1 MAIEVIQYFD
11 NSGQSLLHRFPEQ
24 GATDIK
30 WGAQLIVQENQTAVF
45 FRDGKAL
52 DVFGPGRHTLTTN
65 NLPLL
70 TSLISIPFGGK
81 SPFQC
86 SVMYVSRQ
94 VFQNLKWG
102 TKMPILVKDPELGRV
117 QLRAFGKFSIRVSDP
132 QLFVGTIAGTRGWVT
147 TSQIEDFLRDL
158 IVQRLTDL
166 LGENFRSVDEL
177 TSNYNEL
184 AIATKAQAIDDFAK
198 QGLELVD
205 LIVGSITL
213 PEEVQKRIDEGAGMR
228 AIGDMNNY
236 MQYQSAQ
243 AMRDAA
249 KQPGSGAGEGMGLG
263 LGFGMGQMM
272 AQNMQN
278 QHQQHQ
284 PYPPQGDYPP
294 YQGQPGYPPPNPY
307 QQMPPQ
313 MQTPQAPA
321 ATTVSCPKCQ
331 SSNAQ
336 GAKFCAECGQ
346 SLLPKACSRCN
357 QPLNPGAKFCS
368 ECGNPS

>member
-11 NSGQSLLHRFPEQ
+11 NSGQSIIHRFPEQ

-30 WGAQLIVQENQTAVF
+30 WGAQLIVQENQSAVF

-52 DVFGPGRHTLTTN
+52 DIFGPGRHTLTTN
-65 NLPLL
+65 NLPIL
-70 TSLISIPFGGK
+70 TRFLSIPFGGT

-86 SVMYVSRQ
+86 SVLYVSRH

-117 QLRAFGKFSIRVSDP
+117 QLRAFGKFSMKVADP
-132 QLFVGTIAGTRGWVT
+132 QLFVGTVVGTRGWVT
-147 TSQIEDFLRDL
+147 TVQVEDFLRDL

-184 AIATKAQAIDDFAK
+184 AIATKAQVADDFAK

-228 AIGDMNNY
+228 AIGDMRNY

-249 KQPGSGAGEGMGLG
+249 SQPGTGAGEGMGLG
-263 LGFGMGQMM
+263 MGFGMGQMM

-278 QHQQHQ
+278 AQNPYQQQ
-284 PYPPQGDYPP
+284 PYPPQGQYPPPGNYPPPP
-294 YQGQPGYPPPNPY
+294 YQQQAPTQPPPV
-307 QQMPPQ
+307 
-313 MQTPQAPA
+313 AVA
-321 ATTVSCPKCQ
+321 TVSCPKCQ
-331 SSNAQ
+331 SPNAQ
-336 GAKFCAECGQ
+336 GAKFCAECGT
-346 SLLPKACSRCN
+346 SLLPRACSKCN
-357 QPLNPGAKFCS
+357 HPLNAGAKFCS

>member
-11 NSGQSLLHRFPEQ
+11 NSGQSILHRFPEQ

-52 DVFGPGRHTLTTN
+52 DIFGPGRHTLTTN
-65 NLPLL
+65 NLPIL
-70 TSLISIPFGGK
+70 SSIISIPFGGK

-86 SVMYVSRQ
+86 SVMYVGRQ

-147 TSQIEDFLRDL
+147 TTQIEDFLRDL

-166 LGENFRSVDEL
+166 LGENFRSIDEL
-177 TSNYNEL
+177 TANYNEL
-184 AIATKAQAIDDFAK
+184 AIAAKAQAMDDFAK

-205 LIVGSITL
+205 LTIGSITL

-228 AIGDMNNY
+228 AIGDMRTY

-249 KQPGSGAGEGMGLG
+249 KTPGSGAGEGMGLG
-263 LGFGMGQMM
+263 LGFGMGQAM

-278 QHQQHQ
+278 PYQQQ
-284 PYPPQGDYPP
+284 PPYPPQGQQGY
-294 YQGQPGYPPPNPY
+294 YQQPY
-307 QQMPPQ
+307 QQQMPNQPPQ
-313 MQTPQAPA
+313 VQQAPPQA
-321 ATTVSCPKCQ
+321 TVSCPKCQ
-331 SSNAQ
+331 SPNAQ
-336 GAKFCAECGQ
+336 GAKFCAECGL

-357 QPLNPGAKFCS
+357 QPLSPGVKFCS

>member
-11 NSGQSLLHRFPEQ
+11 NTGQSIIHRFPEE

-52 DVFGPGRHTLTTN
+52 DVFGPGRHTITTN
-65 NLPLL
+65 NVPLL
-70 TSLISIPFGGK
+70 TRIISIPFGGT

-86 SVMYVSRQ
+86 SVMFVSRQ

-117 QLRAFGKFSIRVSDP
+117 QLRAFGKFSIKIADP
-132 QLFVGTIAGTRGWVT
+132 QLFVGTIAGTRGWIT
-147 TSQIEDFLRDL
+147 TQQIEDFLRDL

-166 LGENFRSVDEL
+166 LGENFRSIDEL

-184 AIATKAQAIDDFAK
+184 AIATKAQAVDDFAK

-228 AIGDMNNY
+228 AIGNMNAY

-243 AMRDAA
+243 AIRDAA
-249 KQPGSGAGEGMGLG
+249 KQPGTGAGEGMGLG
-263 LGFGMGQMM
+263 LGFGMGNVM
-272 AQNMQN
+272 AQNFQ
-278 QHQQHQ
+278 QPHQQGYPPQQGYPQQ
-284 PYPPQGDYPP
+284 PYPPQ
-294 YQGQPGYPPPNPY
+294 Q

-313 MQTPQAPA
+313 PAQPPQAVAP
-321 ATTVSCPKCQ
+321 TVSCPKCQ
-331 SSNAQ
+331 SPNAQ
-336 GAKFCAECGQ
+336 GAKFCAECGL

-357 QPLNPGAKFCS
+357 HPLNAGAKFCS

>member
-11 NSGQSLLHRFPEQ
+11 NSGQSLIHRFPEQ

-70 TSLISIPFGGK
+70 TSIISIPFGGK

-86 SVMYVSRQ
+86 SVIYVSRQ

-117 QLRAFGKFSIRVSDP
+117 QLRAFGKFSIRISDP

-147 TSQIEDFLRDL
+147 TSQVEDFLRDL

-177 TSNYNEL
+177 TANYNEL
-184 AIATKAQAIDDFAK
+184 AIATKAQAVDDFAK

-228 AIGDMNNY
+228 AIGDMRNY

-249 KQPGSGAGEGMGLG
+249 KQPGSGTGEGMGLG
-263 LGFGMGQMM
+263 LGFGMGQVM

-278 QHQQHQ
+278 QYQQPHQQSYPNQGYPQGQQNH
-284 PYPPQGDYPP
+284 YPPQPNQQQPP
-294 YQGQPGYPPPNPY
+294 V
-307 QQMPPQ
+307 QQV
-313 MQTPQAPA
+313 APV
-321 ATTVSCPKCQ
+321 ATIACPKCQ
-331 SSNAQ
+331 SPNAQ
-336 GAKFCAECGQ
+336 GAKFCAECGT